1 MISKPRCTE
10 NVFWTQSH
18 ILSAR
23 VDWSLLLCPGL
34 GHRHLLFTRGTV
46 ESLLKPA
53 VVVITF
59 IVLSLAASKAMYRS
73 SSILLV
79 CLVALVGSAHAKL
92 RGNID
97 IVNDLQARATNPTLR
112 ADIRGK
118 SVRELLG
125 DNYHDLPQEKDRR
138 VDAPPTQQKGRRR
151 THGRKKKQSLQ
162 QQRRELSNVQDIPQ
176 QKGSTGRSL
185 QQTDSMTRAI
195 QFFTVSEHSAV
206 IAFWL

>member
-1 MISKPRCTE
+1 
-10 NVFWTQSH
+10 
-18 ILSAR
+18 
-23 VDWSLLLCPGL
+23 
-34 GHRHLLFTRGTV
+34 
-46 ESLLKPA
+46 
-53 VVVITF
+53 
-59 IVLSLAASKAMYRS
+59 MYRS

-151 THGRKKKQSLQ
+151 THAGRKNRQSLQ
-162 QQRRELSNVQDIPQ
+162 QQQQQPRELSNVQDIPQ

-185 QQTDSMTRAI
+185 QQTDSATRAI

-206 IAFWL
+206 GCLLTIAAAVLLTQHTSCTFVRSTMNTVPPFRVSARRPV